1 MKRKMVIVRQK
12 DIKDC
17 GACCLSSIIRYYDG
31 YVSVEKIRMD
41 TFTSLQGVSVY
52 HLQKAAENYG
62 FDVSAKKISINDL
75 SKIILPCIVHVI
87 YENGLAHFMCLY
99 EIRKNGYVFMDPDKG
114 KIIMDKEKF
123 ESIFSEVILELY
135 PKDKIIVLEKES
147 NIYSLFFNILKDNK
161 KLCLNMLLC
170 SLFLMIFTIIYGLYF
185 KSLNQIILN
194 ESTALIK
201 YIIFLFLV
209 SLIFKIIFNYLKD
222 YYENHLNKNIDISV
236 YKNFLNHLF
245 SLPLNVIASRTS
257 GEIITRV
264 GEIGSIKNLFSE
276 LFVTSFLNLLVSLG
290 SSVTLFII
298 NKTLTLILLAFV
310 LIYILFSLLVSFH
323 IYRRIKKNIEYQTV
337 FNSVLVEN
345 INMISS
351 TKNLNETEN
360 VLSKIESKT
369 CDLIFD
375 NYSFTTSLNF
385 INFFR
390 NILYELSIFI
400 INTFGFFLI
409 YNNKFTLI
417 ELVMFNTFVSYF
429 IEPIKNIISLIP
441 KYNFLRASFE
451 KICDF
456 IDIKE
461 ETLGNKQKFI
471 TGNINLENVSFTY
484 NDYNHVLENVNLLI
498 KENEKVLLKGN
509 SGCGKSTLCKLI
521 NRSIE
526 PTKGN
531 IYINDICLNDYSLRT
546 IRDNIIYVG
555 QKEKIFTGTI
565 KENIMLNQNDEIKF
579 QKICKIC
586 LIDLIVNKR
595 KFRYNFGISNDSIN
609 ISGGEKQ
616 RIILARALMKDSK
629 ILVLDEALSETD
641 YFMEKTIINNIIKNF
656 PYKTLIYV
664 SHKKID
670 NLFER
675 AINIGENY
683 E

>member
-1 MKRKMVIVRQK
+1 MVIVRQK

>member
-17 GACCLSSIIRYYDG
+17 GACCLASIIRYYDG

-52 HLQKAAENYG
+52 HLQKAAEKYG
-62 FDVSAKKISINDL
+62 FDVSAKKLKINDL

-99 EIRKNGYVFMDPDKG
+99 EIRKNDYVFMDPDKG
-114 KIIMDKEKF
+114 KIIMDKKKF
-123 ESIFSEVILELY
+123 ESIFSEVVLELY

-147 NIYSLFFNILKDNK
+147 NIYSLFFNILRDNK
-161 KLCLNMLLC
+161 KLCLNMFLC
-170 SLFLMIFTIIYGLYF
+170 SFFLMIFTIIYGLYF
-185 KSLNQIILN
+185 KSLNQLILN
-194 ESTALIK
+194 GSTTLIK
-201 YIIFLFLV
+201 YIIFLFLI
-209 SLIFKIIFNYLKD
+209 SLTFKIVFNYLKD

-264 GEIGSIKNLFSE
+264 GEIGSIKSLFSE
-276 LFVTSFLNLLVSLG
+276 LFVTSFLNLLVSFG
-290 SSVTLFII
+290 SFVTLFII
-298 NKTLTLILLAFV
+298 NKTLTLILFV
-310 LIYILFSLLVSFH
+310 FMLVYILFSLLISSY
-323 IYRRIKKNIEYQTV
+323 IYQRIKKNIEYQTT
-337 FNSVLVEN
+337 FNSLLVEN
-345 INMISS
+345 IDMISS
-351 TKNLNETEN
+351 IKNLNEIGN

-375 NYSFTTSLNF
+375 NYAFTTSLNF

-390 NILYELSIFI
+390 NMLYELSMFA

-461 ETLGNKQKFI
+461 EILGNKQKFLS
-471 TGNINLENVSFTY
+471 GNINLKNVSFTY
-484 NDYNHVLENVNLLI
+484 NDYNRVLENVNLLI
-498 KENEKVLLKGN
+498 KENEKVLVKGN

-531 IYINDICLNDYSLRT
+531 IYINGICLNDYSLRT

-565 KENIMLNQNDEIKF
+565 KDNIMLNQNDEIKF

>member
-1 MKRKMVIVRQK
+1 MVIVRQK

-62 FDVSAKKISINDL
+62 FDISAKKISINDL

>member
-1 MKRKMVIVRQK
+1 MVIVRQK

-99 EIRKNGYVFMDPDKG
+99 EIRKNGYVFMDPDKR

>member
-62 FDVSAKKISINDL
+62 FDISAKKISINDL